1 MPRRELLTEP
11 QRLAFT
17 ESATYERGMVRHYTV
32 STEDLALIDRRRG
45 DPNRLGVAV
54 LLCYLRFPRRTSK
67 IKCTPGRAGA
77 TAGLDR
83 GLGQPRRPLNALS
96 VRRFEAILCA
106 HSRASGDMEYRG
118 QQGCSVCRSGR
129 ILKQ

>member
-45 DPNRLGVAV
+45 DPNRLAPAKSSA
-54 LLCYLRFPRRTSK
+54 R
-67 IKCTPGRAGA
+67 RAGRVQLQA
-77 TAGLDR
+77 SIEDLGNRGGRLTHSLCGDSKRFYVLIPAHPVTWNTADNKDAVYVVPVG
-83 GLGQPRRPLNALS
+83 
-96 VRRFEAILCA
+96 
-106 HSRASGDMEYRG
+106 Y
-118 QQGCSVCRSGR
+118 
-129 ILKQ
+129 